1 MSPHSMTSAARGAGG
16 LRLRKMHVTVDE
28 IHSEMDRPVDP
39 PLRLVVVAAV
49 LANPWAGRGYVEDL
63 RLEIVDFAHDLG
75 ALLSERLVNTFGSAD
90 AIEAYGKCS
99 VVGVD
104 GELEH
109 ANAMVHTLMFG
120 NPIRDAVDGASTLV
134 FANTRGGPG
143 SPIVVPLVHKGEM
156 LRRTHYHTATASIPD
171 APRADEV
178 VVAIG
183 GASGSRP
190 FPRIGNR
197 DLDNAVVDARTTPT

>member
-1 MSPHSMTSAARGAGG
+1 MS
-16 LRLRKMHVTVDE
+16 LELRKMHVTVDE
-28 IHSEMDRPVDP
+28 IHSEMNRPVDP
-39 PLRLVVVAAV
+39 PLKLVVVAAV
-49 LANPWAGRGYVEDL
+49 LANPWSGRGFVDDLRPEILDVASELGTLLAGR
-63 RLEIVDFAHDLG
+63 
-75 ALLSERLVNTFGSAD
+75 LVATFGSAE

-99 VVGVD
+99 VIGVD
-104 GELEH
+104 GEIEH

-120 NPIRDAVDGASTLV
+120 NQIRLAVDGASTLV

-171 APRADEV
+171 APRAHEV

-183 GASGSRP
+183 GASGPRP

-197 DLDNAVVDARTTPT
+197 DLDRADLEAAGG

>member
-1 MSPHSMTSAARGAGG
+1 V
-16 LRLRKMHVTVDE
+16 LNIRKMHTNVEE
-28 IHSEMDRPVDP
+28 IRLEVGQTVDP
-39 PLRLVVVAAV
+39 PLKLVVVAAV
-49 LANPWAGRGYVEDL
+49 VANPWAGQGYVEEL
-63 RLEIVDFAHDLG
+63 YPEIRGFAHDLG
-75 ALLSERLVNTFGSAD
+75 SMLSERLVDTFGSAG
-90 AIEAYGKCS
+90 AIEAYGKSS

-120 NPIRDAVDGASTLV
+120 NPIRAAVDGASTLV

-143 SPIVVPLVHKGEM
+143 APIVVPLVHKGEM
-156 LRRTHYHTATASIPD
+156 LVRSHYHTATTSIAD

-183 GASGSRP
+183 GASRGRP

-197 DLDNAVVDARTTPT
+197 DMDRATVEAADV

>member
-1 MSPHSMTSAARGAGG
+1 
-16 LRLRKMHVTVDE
+16 MHITVEE
-28 IHSEMDRPVDP
+28 IHQEMSRAVEP
-39 PLRLVVVAAV
+39 PLKLVVVAAV
-49 LANPWAGRGYVEDL
+49 LANPWAGQGYVEDL
-63 RLEIVDFAHDLG
+63 RPEIVGFAHELG
-75 ALLSERLVNTFGSAD
+75 TMLSERLVSVFGSAD
-90 AIEAYGKCS
+90 EIEAYGKAS

-134 FANTRGGPG
+134 FTNTRGGPG

-156 LRRTHYHTATASIPD
+156 LRRSHYHTATASIPD

-183 GASGSRP
+183 GASRSRP

-197 DLDNAVVDARTTPT
+197 DMDNADIANGAADAP

>member
-1 MSPHSMTSAARGAGG
+1 MKLA
-16 LRLRKMHVTVDE
+16 LRKMHVTVDA
-28 IHSEMDRPVDP
+28 IHTEMGRAVDP
-39 PLRLVVVAAV
+39 PLELVVVAAV
-49 LANPWAGRGYVEDL
+49 VTNPWAGRGFVEDL
-63 RLEIVDFAHDLG
+63 RPEIVDFANDLG
-75 ALLSERLVNTFGSAD
+75 TLLSNRLVETFGSAA

-99 VVGVD
+99 VIGVD

-143 SPIVVPLVHKGEM
+143 SPIVVPLVHKSEM

-183 GASGSRP
+183 GASRSRP

-197 DLDNAVVDARTTPT
+197 DLDIADIAAAGR